1 MNGRLL
7 SVVPSADVNWLLST
21 EVQSGAALVAIVGGL
36 LVARLTGLSGDRTYL
51 RRAARDADAELALVR
66 EYRADAEADLSHL
79 VANAFLV
86 YADDELLERSGD
98 VDHADLAAL
107 IDESAWQVDD

>member
-79 VANAFLV
+79 VANHSWFMPMTNCSS
-86 YADDELLERSGD
+86 DPETSIMPTSPR
-98 VDHADLAAL
+98 
-107 IDESAWQVDD
+107 